1 MRTSSFKTL
10 RILWS
15 KVCQYLKKGNKSVLM
30 IRPDFHCSFF
40 YRDELRRNSWV
51 ADIFV
56 PSNYPKDLL
65 YSSED
70 IIRPW
75 KLSLGIYFFDKYIN
89 YLINLFFI
97 FLLVPRYQF
106 VWYYGISHNATF
118 LEKKLEKLPFFGKGF
133 LLDFT
138 WAKLFNTKI
147 IFSPSGCK
155 DQALKEEFNS
165 FEGGNVC
172 GNCGYSEKCD
182 DVINLQNLIS
192 VRRYSNFSVGWDPFH
207 FDRYNPR
214 FFRYKSIDLRL
225 WNPNISVPD
234 QFVLPQSKSI
244 RVLHSNYLKKSGR
257 NHGGKNIKGSL
268 HVESAIEALKAD
280 GYDIEYL
287 NIQDVKSKDMKYIQ
301 IQADIVVDQL
311 IYGWWGSTA
320 VESMALGKPVICFLR
335 PSWKKFFLNQ
345 FTEISQLPIVEA
357 NASNIYDVLKNLVT
371 DACFRERKGK
381 DSRKFAEENFDPQK
395 NVVGFTKILE
405 QIK

>member
-1 MRTSSFKTL
+1 
-10 RILWS
+10 
-15 KVCQYLKKGNKSVLM
+15 M

-56 PSNYPKDLL
+56 PSNYPNDLL
-65 YSSED
+65 YSSAE
-70 IIRPW
+70 IIRPR
-75 KLSLGIYFFDKYIN
+75 KLSLGMNFFDKYIN

-118 LEKKLEKLPFFGKGF
+118 LEKKLGKLSKFGQGF
-133 LLDFT
+133 LFDFS

-147 IFSPSGCK
+147 LFSPSGCK
-155 DQALKEEFNS
+155 EQALKEDFNF
-165 FEGGNVC
+165 FEDGNVC
-172 GNCGYSEKCD
+172 GNCGYSNRCD
-182 DVINLQNLIS
+182 DTINLQNLIS
-192 VRRYSNFSVGWDPFH
+192 VRRYVNLSVGWDPFH
-207 FDRYNPR
+207 FKRYHPR
-214 FFRYKSIDLRL
+214 FFKYKSIDLRL
-225 WNPNISVPD
+225 WSPCISIPKE
-234 QFVLPQSKSI
+234 FVFPQSKSI

-301 IQADIVVDQL
+301 VQADIIVDQL

-320 VESMALGKPVICFLR
+320 VESMALGKPVVCFLR